1 MPVSKIK
8 WIDYQMTPFA
18 NKHAAKGFSLLE
30 VMVAMA
36 IMAIVLV
43 AVYRMHSQTLSMAAA
58 SQFQTEAPL
67 LAQRKLAELEASED
81 AIGSD
86 SGDFGDDFAGYSW
99 NVEVEDVVSEAL
111 GEISQDLKRI
121 DLTVSSDAGTF
132 ELRTYRFMRVK

>member
-1 MPVSKIK
+1 
-8 WIDYQMTPFA
+8 MTVFI
-18 NKHAAKGFSLLE
+18 NRQGCKGFSLLE

-81 AIGSD
+81 AIGPD
-86 SGDFGDDFAGYSW
+86 SGDFGDDFEGYRW
-99 NVEVEDVVSEAL
+99 TVEVEDVISEAL

-121 DLTVSSDAGTF
+121 DLTVSSDGGTF
-132 ELRTYRFMRVK
+132 ELRTYRFSRVK